1 MDLLEAK
8 QYFNY
13 QNVDVT
19 VEDCVE
25 GKELASAVVGG
36 VDAGHEVVLENAGP
50 VTARHDRQGQHE
62 HHLVYGRKSK
72 HKS

>member
-8 QYFNY
+8 QFLDY

-19 VEDCVE
+19 VEDRVE
-25 GKELASAVVGG
+25 GEELASAVVGG

-50 VTARHDRQGQHE
+50 VTARHDRQGQQE
-62 HHLVYGRKSK
+62 HHLVLTIKTQV
-72 HKS
+72 

>member
-1 MDLLEAK
+1 MHLLEAK

-25 GKELASAVVGG
+25 GEELASAVVGG
-36 VDAGHEVVLENAGP
+36 VDAGHEVVLEYTRP

-62 HHLVYGRKSK
+62 HHLVLTTKTQV
-72 HKS
+72 